1 MKKTLLATAIAGA
14 LAASGAQAATVY
26 NQDGTKL
33 DLYGNIQIAYK
44 AQETLQDDGSVES
57 EDEIFDNGSTLGVSG
72 EHVISEGLAGYFKA
86 EVEHDADEAKT
97 AGGLDTGD
105 QAYLGLKGN
114 FGDTRLGSWDPLIDD
129 WIQDPIT
136 NNEFFDVSDSNS
148 RLVGVESRE
157 GDKLQYLSPSLG
169 GFQFAV
175 GTQYEGDAEFDS
187 ETEIEVNT
195 VDGGRIAVGDSRSSD
210 ASFFGGVKYTAG
222 AFSIAAVYDDLA
234 NNDGEFTGTDG
245 DGNDIGGDF
254 DAGDQYGITAQYAMD
269 TLRVAL
275 KLERFE
281 SDNDFLADTNYYG
294 LGARYGYGMGD
305 IYGAYQYVDVGG
317 DNFLDTADDAFTSG
331 DWPNERE
338 DESYNEVVLGAT
350 YNISDAMYTF
360 VEGAFYDRDNDEDDG
375 VAVGAVYL
383 F

>member
-33 DLYGNIQIAYK
+33 DLYGNLQFAY
-44 AQETLQDDGSVES
+44 ANTNDSDGES
-57 EDEIFDNGSTLGVSG
+57 TDEFADNGSTLGVAG
-72 EHVISEGLAGYFKA
+72 EHVIYEGLAGYFKY
-86 EVEHDADEAKT
+86 EFEGDADEIKN
-97 AGGLDTGD
+97 GNGLDTGD
-105 QAYLGLKGN
+105 QAYFGLKGN
-114 FGDTRLGSWDPLIDD
+114 FGDARLGSWDPLIDD

-136 NNEFFDVSDSNS
+136 NNEYFDVSDSTFTRDLPAVS
-148 RLVGVESRE
+148 LVGVESRE
-157 GDKLQYLSPSLG
+157 GNKLQYMSPSLG

-175 GTQYEGDAEFDS
+175 GTQYEGDAEAENFS
-187 ETEIEVNT
+187 
-195 VDGGRIAVGDSRSSD
+195 GSSN
-210 ASFFGGVKYTAG
+210 ASFFGGAKYTAG
-222 AFSIAAVYDDLA
+222 AFSIAAAYDDLS
-234 NNDGEFTGTDG
+234 NLDGTYGAY
-245 DGNDIGGDF
+245 DI
-254 DAGDQYGITAQYAMD
+254 DAGDQYGITAQYAVD

-281 SDNDFLADTNYYG
+281 SDNEFSEDANFYG
-294 LGARYGYGMGD
+294 LGARYGYGNGD

-317 DNFLDTADDAFTSG
+317 DEFLDTADQCFTSG
-331 DWPNERE
+331 DCPNEE
-338 DESYNEVVLGAT
+338 SDESYNEVVIGAN

-360 VEGAFYDRDNDEDDG
+360 IEAAWYDRENDASDG